1 MAAHARVAGARIIPL
16 LLAVRDELAGEDPP
30 PRGLAGR
37 ADALLLAVAEASGSK
52 RPDKPPQDGGERAG
66 QLLHHL
72 LDLAPDAVL
81 TIRDKGGVGVWNR
94 AGREM
99 TGRRRR
105 DVQRRG
111 PRSLFKEPEA
121 FDALLAEVAAG
132 GGTKV
137 CEAVLLHAKGEEV
150 PIRLFAAH
158 LERPPPGRADGD
170 RTLLIFHD
178 LSEVHGIRR
187 RLTETEKLSAMVK
200 IVGSVAHEF
209 RNPLNSLFLSADLL
223 EDELAGHGAAEEAI
237 APTLAA
243 IREEVERLNQIINH
257 YLALSKVESTA
268 PEIVDL
274 GETVRAFSEEWQE
287 RAAERDLD
295 LKLRVHEGDLS
306 VSVDPNQ
313 VRRILVNLVEN
324 ACDALAESEGDAE
337 RPRPTLTLAVRP
349 MRRTVKLTVR
359 DNGPGIEQDLRDR
372 VFEPFYTSKARG
384 SGLGLYLVRE
394 IVLAHGGTIALAG
407 NGGRGTSVVI
417 HWPRPEGARRMTA
430 STDAALRILIVD
442 DDRNSRESLSRAL
455 RRDGYEI
462 LVGREREGGP
472 RDGAGARARSRADR
486 PEDAGVGRPRL
497 PRGLAGHAAG
507 RARDPDL
514 GLRERGHGRQGG
526 SPGRERRPREAHP
539 AARRPPRDQARARDA
554 PHRGA

>member
-1 MAAHARVAGARIIPL
+1 MQRTSPNTVATTRTPTSIRDALGTLTTSDEDASRLYEAVRDSLRGRGKNRRDAEEMVTGYARSAGARMIPV
-16 LLAVRDELAGEDPP
+16 LLAVRDELAREDPA

-37 ADALLLAVAEASGSK
+37 TDTLLLAIAEAAQGE
-52 RPDKPPQDGGERAG
+52 GGTVRKGGGLRAG
-66 QLLHHL
+66 DRVGHLLHHL

-81 TIRDKGGVGVWNR
+81 TIRESGGVGVWNQ
-94 AGREM
+94 AGRKI

-121 FDALLAEVAAG
+121 FDGLLEELASGRAV
-132 GGTKV
+132 KPR
-137 CEAVLLHAKGEEV
+137 EAVLLHAKGEEV
-150 PIRLFAAH
+150 PIRLFAAR
-158 LERPPPGRADGD
+158 LDLADPERKDAD
-170 RTLLIFHD
+170 RYLLWFHD

-187 RLTETEKLSAMVK
+187 RLSETEKLSAMVK

-274 GETVRAFSEEWQE
+274 GATVRAFAEEWKE
-287 RAAERDLD
+287 RAAELELELR
-295 LKLRVHEGDLS
+295 LRVHEGDLS

-324 ACDALAESEGDAE
+324 ARDALADEDSEVE
-337 RPRPTLTLAVRP
+337 RPKPVLTLAVRP
-349 MRRTVKLTVR
+349 MRRTVKLTVK
-359 DNGPGIEQDLRDR
+359 DNGPGIPQDVRDR
-372 VFEPFYTSKARG
+372 VFEPFFTSKSRG

-394 IVLAHGGTIALAG
+394 IVLAHGGAISLGG
-407 NGGRGTSVVI
+407 NGGRGTTVVI
-417 HWPRPEGARRMTA
+417 HWPRAEGSSA
-430 STDAALRILIVD
+430 
-442 DDRNSRESLSRAL
+442 
-455 RRDGYEI
+455 
-462 LVGREREGGP
+462 
-472 RDGAGARARSRADR
+472 
-486 PEDAGVGRPRL
+486 
-497 PRGLAGHAAG
+497 
-507 RARDPDL
+507 
-514 GLRERGHGRQGG
+514 
-526 SPGRERRPREAHP
+526 
-539 AARRPPRDQARARDA
+539 
-554 PHRGA
+554 